1 MQIQLNG
8 KPYQTEADTLITLLK
23 EAEGSEATEG
33 KAIAVNDEVVPSAEW
48 QSYRLSEGD
57 RVELV
62 QAYQGG

>member
-8 KPYQTEADTLITLLK
+8 KPYQTEADTLLTLLK
-23 EAEGSEATEG
+23 EAEGSGATEG